1 MLSVASLQPPG
12 NGKLFEITEVLGI
25 ETLTSEIDSTQ
36 YYGLCVVF
44 VVCGKIVKFSTCK
57 INNSLRTQTYFR
69 LSRFSRRRARESRQP
84 EIRVRSQAK

>member
-44 VVCGKIVKFSTCK
+44 VVCGKIAKFSTCQ
-57 INNSLRTQTYFR
+57 INNDKIGKKWYVRWR
-69 LSRFSRRRARESRQP
+69 DAP
-84 EIRVRSQAK
+84 EGNE